1 LEEKVMT
8 LNLTDAQLQSVRN
21 GQPLRFTQDE
31 TEFVLVRADQYEP
44 VKALF
49 DDSPLTADERLGLLQ
64 TFGKRAGWEDP
75 ELDVYEAYRKKQ

>member
-1 LEEKVMT
+1 MS
-8 LNLTDAQLQSVRN
+8 LNLTDAHLQSVRN
-21 GQPLRFTQDE
+21 GQPLRFTQDD
-31 TEFVLVRADQYEP
+31 TDFVLVRADQYER

-49 DDSPLTADERLGLLQ
+49 DDSPLTADERRGLLQ

>member
-1 LEEKVMT
+1 MT

-21 GQPLRFTQDE
+21 GQPLRFTQDD
-31 TEFVLVRADQYEP
+31 TDFVLVRADQYER
-44 VKALF
+44 VKSLF

-64 TFGKRAGWEDP
+64 TFGKGAGWEDA